1 VQHVGFW
8 FHEYRH
14 FHSLH
19 LSTKIKGD
27 AQLGSITAENRGTS
41 LDSWK
46 SNPSAEVLIIGGG
59 INGISTLRDLALQGV
74 KVALVE
80 RRDFVSGSSAA
91 SSHMIHGGVRYLEHG
106 EFRLVKESLQER
118 NRLLKAAPHCVRP
131 LRTTIPIF
139 SIFSGLLSAP
149 AKFLTHSSG
158 KPKER
163 GALLIK
169 VGLIIYD
176 TFGRNGGVMPRHR
189 FLGRKK
195 TLEQFPQMHPEAKF
209 SATYFD
215 ASMDSPER
223 LSLEVLSDALATGN
237 ARAINYCEATG
248 TKDGSIVVKD
258 HVNGE
263 TFNFKADVVINASG
277 PWTDLTNGTLGV
289 ATAYMGGTKGSHIVV
304 DNPELLLA
312 CNGNEIFFE
321 NADGRIVLMYPL
333 LDRVL
338 IGSSDI
344 RVDIAEPVSVT
355 EEEIDYFFEL
365 VSQVFPKIS
374 VTRDQIVYRYTGV
387 RPLPAAGDLAPGFV
401 SRDYRI
407 EKTLASA
414 ENGFSL
420 LSLIG
425 GKWTTFRA
433 LGEHLANETLSLLGK
448 NRLVSTASMPIGGG
462 KGFPQSE
469 AEISTWLAV
478 HAKEIDSDRAL
489 VLLHRYGTKAEHLLR
504 AIQESGETRLNNKP
518 EYSDL
523 EIRHLV
529 DSESVVHLA
538 DVLFRRTTIGFRG
551 DLDLDI
557 VREIGQIVAT
567 ELGWS
572 KSKLDGEIDSSVQE
586 GQVGSK

>member
-1 VQHVGFW
+1 M
-8 FHEYRH
+8 
-14 FHSLH
+14 
-19 LSTKIKGD
+19 KIKGD
-27 AQLGSITAENRGTS
+27 ELVPSTTRDNRGNS
-41 LDSWK
+41 LMGWK
-46 SNPSAEVLIIGGG
+46 SDPSAEVLIIGGG
-59 INGISTLRDLALQGV
+59 INGISTLRDLAFQGV

-80 RRDFVSGSSAA
+80 RRDFSSGSSAA
-91 SSHMIHGGVRYLEHG
+91 SSHMIHGGVRYLENG

-118 NRLLKAAPHCVRP
+118 NRLLKAAPHCVKP

-139 SIFSGLLSAP
+139 TIFSGLLSAP
-149 AKFLTHSSG
+149 MRFLTHSSG

-176 TFGRNGGVMPRHR
+176 TFGRNGGVMPRHK

-195 TLEQFPQMHPEAKF
+195 TLKQFPQMHPETKF
-209 SATYFD
+209 SATYYD

-237 ARAINYCEATG
+237 ARAINYYEATG
-248 TKDGSIVVKD
+248 AKDGSIVLKD

-263 TFNFKADVVINASG
+263 TIHFKANVVINASG
-277 PWTDLTNGTLGV
+277 PWTDLTNGALGI

-344 RVDIAEPVSVT
+344 RVDIAEPVKVT
-355 EEEIDYFFEL
+355 EEEIDYFFGL

-374 VTRDQIVYRYTGV
+374 VTHDQIVYRYTGV

-414 ENGFSL
+414 DNGFSL

-433 LGEHLANETLSLLGK
+433 LGEHLANETLALLGK
-448 NRLVSTASMPIGGG
+448 ARTVSTASMPIGGG

-469 AEISTWLAV
+469 AEISNWLAA
-478 HAKEIDSDRAL
+478 HAQGLSSDRAL
-489 VLLHRYGTKAEHLLR
+489 VLLHRYGTRAEVLLR
-504 AIQESGETRLNNKP
+504 GIRESGETQLSTKP

-529 DSESVVHLA
+529 DSEAVVHLA

-551 DLDLDI
+551 DFDLEI

-572 KSKLDGEIDSSVQE
+572 KAQLDKEIAHSVQE

>member
-1 VQHVGFW
+1 
-8 FHEYRH
+8 
-14 FHSLH
+14 
-19 LSTKIKGD
+19 
-27 AQLGSITAENRGTS
+27 
-41 LDSWK
+41 
-46 SNPSAEVLIIGGG
+46 
-59 INGISTLRDLALQGV
+59 
-74 KVALVE
+74 
-80 RRDFVSGSSAA
+80 
-91 SSHMIHGGVRYLEHG
+91 
-106 EFRLVKESLQER
+106 
-118 NRLLKAAPHCVRP
+118 
-131 LRTTIPIF
+131 
-139 SIFSGLLSAP
+139 
-149 AKFLTHSSG
+149 
-158 KPKER
+158 
-163 GALLIK
+163 
-169 VGLIIYD
+169 
-176 TFGRNGGVMPRHR
+176 
-189 FLGRKK
+189 
-195 TLEQFPQMHPEAKF
+195 
-209 SATYFD
+209 
-215 ASMDSPER
+215 MDSPER